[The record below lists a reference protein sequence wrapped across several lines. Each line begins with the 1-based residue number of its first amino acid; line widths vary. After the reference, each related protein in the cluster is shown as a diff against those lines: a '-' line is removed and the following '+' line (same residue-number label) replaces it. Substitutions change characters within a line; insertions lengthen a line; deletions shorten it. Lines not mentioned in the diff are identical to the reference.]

1 MSAASH
7 SIVIVCEGP
16 GDHRTVPAIADRVL
30 SESVEWM
37 LPEMLGAYR
46 QWRGLKHNQPFLAW
60 KQVHTLA
67 SEAGIRL
74 NGFFN
79 GEPGAP
85 DAFAARRALALLKV
99 AGEDP
104 IDAVI
109 LVRDSD
115 NDKERLNGLKQARDE
130 VGNPNPPII
139 IGVAHTKRECWVLAG
154 FTPMDKAEQARLG
167 ALKQELGFD
176 PCLHAEELTAQQDG
190 AKRDA
195 KRVLSQLTGNSVDR
209 ESTFWKECPFHQ
221 LEARGQKTGLA
232 AFIQEL
238 RTKLVPLW
246 TGRTG

>member
-1 MSAASH
+1 MSEASH
-7 SIVIVCEGP
+7 SIVIICEGP
-16 GDHRTVPAIADRVL
+16 ADHRTAPAIADRVL
-30 SESVEWM
+30 SSSAEW
-37 LPEMLGAYR
+37 LVPEMLHAFR
-46 QWRGLKHNQPFLAW
+46 EWRGLKRHEPFLAW

-67 SEAGIRL
+67 RAANIRI

-85 DAFAARRALALLKV
+85 DAYAARQALALLKV

-109 LVRDSD
+109 LLRDSD
-115 NDKERLNGLKQARDE
+115 NDEERKRGLEQARAE
-130 VGNPNPPII
+130 VSNPSSPLL

-154 FTPMDKAEQARLG
+154 FNPLDERERAQLD

-176 PCLHAEELTAQQDG
+176 PCLCAEELTAQQDG

-195 KRVLSQLTGNSVDR
+195 KRVLSVLTGNSIDR
-209 ESTFWKECPFHQ
+209 EATCWKECAFQQ
-221 LEARGQKTGLA
+221 LEARGQNTGLA
-232 AFIQEL
+232 AFIQEI

-246 TGRTG
+246 TGRTL

>member
-1 MSAASH
+1 MSEASH
-7 SIVIVCEGP
+7 SIVLICEGP
-16 GDHRTVPAIADRVL
+16 ADRRTVPGIADRVL

-37 LPEMLGAYR
+37 APEMLDAYR
-46 QWRGLKHNQPFLAW
+46 EWRGLRRNQPFLAW

-67 SEAGIRL
+67 KEAGIRI

-115 NDKERLNGLKQARDE
+115 SDPERMEGLKQARDE
-130 VGNPNPPII
+130 VSPPHPPVL

-154 FTPMDKAEQARLG
+154 FHPMDDAEKARHE

-176 PCLHAEELTAQQDG
+176 PCLQAEELMAQHDG

-195 KRVLSQLTGNSVDR
+195 KRVLSLLTGGDIDR
-209 ESTFWKECPFHQ
+209 ESLCWKECSFHQ
-221 LEARGQKTGLA
+221 LEARGQKTGLV

-246 TGRTG
+246 TGYAG